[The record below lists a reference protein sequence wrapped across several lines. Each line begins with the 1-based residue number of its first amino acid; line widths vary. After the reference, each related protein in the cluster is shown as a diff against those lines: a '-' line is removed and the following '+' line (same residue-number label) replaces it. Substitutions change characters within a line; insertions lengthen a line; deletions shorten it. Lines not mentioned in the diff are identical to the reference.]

1 MATVVK
7 QGSVI
12 TVDDTLF
19 NVQNAGQDWSLTQ
32 VGTDSYRFEVR
43 AGDTWMIDP
52 STKNRSEISMRT
64 DIAEGN
70 AINVSYK
77 MTIDPGAAN
86 TASFTTLGQF
96 HQSESGGGQGLAPP
110 FAIGL
115 QGENMVITVAY
126 RDATGKDVVE
136 TIFTDKAPVSRGSEY
151 AFNIQATFD
160 PDGSAHLVV
169 VRNGV
174 TIADYSGKLGWPGQ
188 TGVYWKEGI
197 YRSAAPE
204 TLAVTYSGLD
214 IATKPV
220 TIPPA
225 PTTAVTYNQ
234 YDGNGKIAATV
245 TTQPNGDKL
254 VQSFDAS
261 GSLTKVVDSKAT
273 GELSITNY
281 GIIGK
286 SYVSET
292 TQFDASGKIVALTGR
307 HADGSLDYQQFRNAD
322 GSLDNWQYD
331 AKGAVTRHEAIASS
345 GVRDVYE
352 YAIAGNATPSSH
364 RSYDA
369 QGVLRLM
376 EQKYA
381 DGTLSSSQSWNSDG
395 STLLKTYSN
404 AGVLTQ
410 STFVAADGS
419 KDISVFGITG
429 KSYVSTVSHYDAK
442 GLVTA
447 IERTHAD
454 GSLDYSYVK
463 DASGTTT
470 KTFNAAGLLTK
481 TEIVATSGA
490 RDVYDYA
497 APGSKYE
504 TTHRSYDAQGVLRL
518 MEQKYADG
526 TLSSSQSWNSDG
538 STLLKAYSSAGV
550 LTQSTFVAAD
560 GSKDISA
567 FGITG
572 KSYVSTVSHYDAG
585 GVVTA
590 IERKHADGSLD
601 YSYLKDASG
610 TTTKTF
616 NAAGLLTKTEVVATS
631 GARDAYDYTTP
642 GSKYEAL
649 HRSYDAQGV
658 MRLYEQ
664 KNADGSLDYV
674 KSWKTDGSVV
684 VTDYDSTGQFLSATR
699 TNAAGIVDY
708 AQTKVSDGTLA
719 KFYDA
724 GGLLTKTEQV
734 HLDQHRDVYDYG
746 FASKTVASAH
756 RTYDAVGKLV
766 VYETYFSTGKLDLS
780 QVWNADGSMT
790 TKDYDS
796 AGKLVSTVELRAD
809 GSHTTF
815 FDAYGTV
822 TKSQTVGLD
831 GTRDVYDYGVT
842 GTSYA
847 AVHRVYDAG
856 GSLALYEQRSA
867 DGQIQTSKV
876 WNADGSTKTSSFDS
890 DGLLSVARID
900 YPTISSVST
909 AKFAVAASADMSAG
923 FTGEAALKSSL
934 LSYDKAGQLL
944 KQEDTLS
951 DGGRNIFDYNITG
964 RSYVASERQY
974 DASGTLIAMTMTDAA
989 GNKLAAGYASGAVLH
1004 SGTGNDLFAVSD
1016 GDTIVFNSHFGNDT
1030 VRNFHAGD
1038 AGHDVLAMDHS
1049 MVQDFDH
1056 LVMEQKGDNVVI
1068 TVADHGVITLEHVQ
1082 LANLNHSDFVF
1093 F

>member
-419 KDISVFGITG
+419 KDISV
-429 KSYVSTVSHYDAK
+429 
-442 GLVTA
+442 
-447 IERTHAD
+447 
-454 GSLDYSYVK
+454 
-463 DASGTTT
+463 
-470 KTFNAAGLLTK
+470 
-481 TEIVATSGA
+481 
-490 RDVYDYA
+490 
-497 APGSKYE
+497 
-504 TTHRSYDAQGVLRL
+504 
-518 MEQKYADG
+518 
-526 TLSSSQSWNSDG
+526 
-538 STLLKAYSSAGV
+538 
-550 LTQSTFVAAD
+550 
-560 GSKDISA
+560 

>member
-1 MATVVK
+1 MATVIK

-12 TVDDTLF
+12 TVDDVLF
-19 NVQNAGQDWSLTQ
+19 NVQNAGQNWSLTQ

-52 STKNRSEISMRT
+52 STKNRSEIAMRT

-70 AINVSYK
+70 AINVSYRMK
-77 MTIDPGAAN
+77 IDPGAAN
-86 TASFTTLGQF
+86 TAGFTMLGQF

-110 FAIGL
+110 FSIGL

-126 RDATGKDVVE
+126 RDAAGKDVVE

-160 PDGSAHLVV
+160 PDGSGHLVV

-204 TLAVTYSGLD
+204 TLVVTYSGLD
-214 IATKPV
+214 VATKPV
-220 TIPPA
+220 VIPPA
-225 PTTAVTYNQ
+225 PTTAVTYDQ

-261 GSLTKVVDSKAT
+261 GGLIKVVDSKVT

-281 GIIGK
+281 GISGK

-292 TQFDASGKIVALTGR
+292 IQFNAGGKVVALTGR

-331 AKGAVTRHEAIASS
+331 AKGAVTRHEAIGSS
-345 GVRDVYE
+345 GARDVYE

-381 DGTLSSSQSWNSDG
+381 DGTLSSSQSWSSDG
-395 STLLKTYSN
+395 STLLKVFSS

-410 STFVAADGS
+410 SSYVAADGS
-419 KDISVFGITG
+419 KDVSVFGITG

-442 GLVTA
+442 G
-447 IERTHAD
+447 
-454 GSLDYSYVK
+454 
-463 DASGTTT
+463 
-470 KTFNAAGLLTK
+470 
-481 TEIVATSGA
+481 
-490 RDVYDYA
+490 
-497 APGSKYE
+497 
-504 TTHRSYDAQGVLRL
+504 
-518 MEQKYADG
+518 
-526 TLSSSQSWNSDG
+526 
-538 STLLKAYSSAGV
+538 
-550 LTQSTFVAAD
+550 
-560 GSKDISA
+560 
-567 FGITG
+567 
-572 KSYVSTVSHYDAG
+572 
-585 GVVTA
+585 VVTA
-590 IERKHADGSLD
+590 IERKHADGTLD

-610 TTTKTF
+610 ATTKTF

-631 GARDAYDYTTP
+631 GARDVYDYTTP

-674 KSWKTDGSVV
+674 KSWGTDGSVF
-684 VTDYDSTGQFLSATR
+684 VTDYDGTGQFLSATR

-708 AQTKVSDGTLA
+708 TQTKVSDGTLA

-746 FASKTVASAH
+746 FASKAVASAH
-756 RTYDAVGKLV
+756 RTYDAAGNLV

-780 QVWNADGSMT
+780 QVRNADGSMT
-790 TKDYDS
+790 TKDYDAS
-796 AGKLVSTVELRAD
+796 GKLVSTIELRSD

-815 FDAYGTV
+815 FDAYGAV
-822 TKSQTVGLD
+822 TKSQMIGLD
-831 GTRDVYDYGVT
+831 GTRDVYDYGLT

-847 AVHRVYDAG
+847 TVHRVYDARG
-856 GSLALYEQRSA
+856 ALALYEQNA
-867 DGQIQTSKV
+867 ANGQLQMSKV
-876 WNADGSTKTSSFDS
+876 WNADGSIKTSSFDS
-890 DGLLSVARID
+890 DGLLNVARID
-900 YPTISSVST
+900 YPTMTSAST
-909 AKFAVAASADMSAG
+909 TKSGLTASADMSAG
-923 FTGEAALKSSL
+923 FTGEAALKFSQL
-934 LSYDKAGQLL
+934 FYDKTGQLL
-944 KQEDTLS
+944 KQEDMLV
-951 DGGRNIFDYNITG
+951 DGGRNVFDYNITG
-964 RSYVASERQY
+964 RSYVSSERQY

-989 GNKLAAGYASGAVLH
+989 GNKMAAGYAAGAILH

-1038 AGHDVLAMDHS
+1038 AGHDVLAIDHS
-1049 MVQDFDH
+1049 LVRDFDH